1 MEEEKKEQIGFFKR
15 LKISI
20 FDFDEYQKLVDADF
34 FYAMFLHL
42 CFFIVILA
50 IVVSIGTSIK
60 FYKMSIKGYEFLKTL
75 PDFKY
80 VNGAIETNE
89 YAEGF
94 DDEYS
99 TFFVLDTS
107 KTGDVERVKEEVESF
122 NVKSVDAKIKIFL
135 FNKGGMI
142 KDGELEI
149 PLYYSAMIA
158 NNAYNNYSKTDLI
171 NDIES
176 LGLVKISILYG
187 VYVLFMEAFS
197 VYISLIILLLIPAL
211 YVKILSRAYINK
223 EPLKFLD
230 CYKVVCYATSVPFI
244 FMIIYSI
251 VNYITGF
258 EINNYADL
266 TSIIEIIIITVA
278 TYYLMKN
285 APVRVPI
292 ESEEDNDGNDDDN
305 LDKEKIDE
313 NEEKEFEELREEKKK
328 KDEKKKE
335 IKDKEEKAKKEAE
348 KGAKEKAK
356 EPEGSEA

>member
-15 LKISI
+15 IKISI
-20 FDFDEYQKLVDADF
+20 FNFDEYQKLVDADF

-42 CFFIVILA
+42 FFFIIILA
-50 IVVSIGTSIK
+50 IAVSIGVSVK
-60 FYKMSIKGYEFLKTL
+60 FYKMSIKGFDFLKTL

-89 YAEGF
+89 YAEGY

-107 KTGDVERVKEEVESF
+107 KTGDVERVKEEVDSF
-122 NVKSVDAKIKIFL
+122 SVKSVDAKIKIFL
-135 FNKGGMI
+135 FKKGGMI

-149 PLYYSAMIA
+149 PLYYSAMVS
-158 NNAYNNYSKTDLI
+158 NNEFNNYTKADLI
-171 NDIES
+171 SDIES
-176 LGLVKISILYG
+176 LGLVKLSLLYG
-187 VYVLFMEAFS
+187 VYVLFMESFS

-223 EPLKFLD
+223 EPLKFFD
-230 CYKVVCYATSVPFI
+230 CYKVVCYATSIPFI
-244 FMIIYSI
+244 FMIIYTI
-251 VNYITGF
+251 VNNITGF
-258 EINNYADL
+258 EISNYSDV

-285 APVRVPI
+285 APDRVPI
-292 ESEEDNDGNDDDN
+292 ESEEDNDDDN
-305 LDKEKIDE
+305 TDKEKIDE

-328 KDEKKKE
+328 KDEKKKD